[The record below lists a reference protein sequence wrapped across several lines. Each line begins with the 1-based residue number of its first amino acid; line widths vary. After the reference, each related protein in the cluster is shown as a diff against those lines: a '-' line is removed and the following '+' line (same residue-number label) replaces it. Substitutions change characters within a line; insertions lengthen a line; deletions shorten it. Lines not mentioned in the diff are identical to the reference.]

1 MNLSPRIKL
10 PLPFNMCMCVFMFM
24 GESTCVYVCACSW
37 WCLHVCTYA
46 GKYVTRAQ
54 KSVLVLSLR
63 CCPSFLHGNVDT
75 GSQLIGFPTWH
86 LRWFLSLYY
95 FSWTRNTFLKS
106 SIYAMKCKCNLFCSF
121 LGKKEILQGVITS
134 VLALRTWDISDW
146 KRGWGFQYYL
156 SIVWL

>member
-1 MNLSPRIKL
+1 MLSQNYSSERVKRHKPVLKRLSIEDKVS
-10 PLPFNMCMCVFMFM
+10 F
-24 GESTCVYVCACSW
+24 YCS
-37 WCLHVCTYA
+37 A
-46 GKYVTRAQ
+46 PNF
-54 KSVLVLSLR
+54 SLR